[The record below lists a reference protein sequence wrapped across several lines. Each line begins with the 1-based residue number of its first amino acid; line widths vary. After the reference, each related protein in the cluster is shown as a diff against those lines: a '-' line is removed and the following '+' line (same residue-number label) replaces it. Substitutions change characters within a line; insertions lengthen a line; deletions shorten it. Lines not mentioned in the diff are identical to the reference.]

1 MKLVTLNQ
9 QQFNKYASSHRYRSY
24 YQTSAYGLS
33 MLKLGY
39 NVHYFGIVDGTNS
52 LIGATMILYKE
63 VFMNNKIAYAPRG
76 ILFDY
81 SDSKKVKELAECLK
95 NLLGKQGFMLLRM
108 DPYIPIS
115 IHSNDGNLIN
125 MNNQESIIL
134 ENLATAK
141 FEYKGKNLFFENE
154 KPRWEAL
161 VLLNK
166 NEDVLFE
173 SFDKRTRNKI
183 RRAKNIGIEVYNDT
197 TKDIKD
203 LYEFVGKKDKKPIKY
218 YEALVKNFGENID
231 VYYAKINTETF
242 IINSRKMYE
251 NELLNNEQLAER
263 IQQYAPNDRE
273 RQNTLNKKMESDK
286 LVSSYKNNMLLATEL
301 LKNHPEGILIGG
313 ALVIKYDN
321 AAYIVS
327 DGYNEKFSS
336 LNASYLIKW
345 QMISDYNRQGLKYLN
360 MNAVVGEFEKKNQYS
375 GLNEMKLGFNTIVTE
390 YIGEFDLVLNNFT
403 YNLFKSFNKGK

>member
-9 QQFNKYASSHRYRSY
+9 QQFNKYASSHRYRNY

-81 SDSKKVKELAECLK
+81 SDSKKVKELAECLR

-141 FEYKGKNLFFENE
+141 FEYKGKNLYFENE

-166 NEDVLFE
+166 NEEVLFE

-218 YEALVKNFGENID
+218 YEALVKNFGEDID

>member
-52 LIGATMILYKE
+52 LIGSTMILYKE

-141 FEYKGKNLFFENE
+141 FEYKGKNLYFENE

-166 NEDVLFE
+166 NEEVLFE

-286 LVSSYKNNMLLATEL
+286 LVSSYKNNMLLATKL

-321 AAYIVS
+321 AAYIIS

-390 YIGEFDLVLNNFT
+390 YIGEFDLILNNFT
-403 YNLFKSFNKGK
+403 YNLFKSFNKEK

>member
-9 QQFNKYASSHRYRSY
+9 QQFNKYASSHRYRNY

-81 SDSKKVKELAECLK
+81 SDSKKVKELAECLR

-141 FEYKGKNLFFENE
+141 FEYKGKNLYFENE

-166 NEDVLFE
+166 NEEVLFE

-403 YNLFKSFNKGK
+403 YNLFKSFNKEK

>member
-141 FEYKGKNLFFENE
+141 FEYKGKNLYFENE

-166 NEDVLFE
+166 NEEVLFE

-286 LVSSYKNNMLLATEL
+286 LVSSYKNNMLLATKL

-321 AAYIVS
+321 AAYIIS

-390 YIGEFDLVLNNFT
+390 YIGEFDLILNNFA
-403 YNLFKSFNKGK
+403 YNLFKSFNKEK

>member
-166 NEDVLFE
+166 NEEVLFE

-286 LVSSYKNNMLLATEL
+286 LVSSYKNNMLLATKL

-345 QMISDYNRQGLKYLN
+345 QMISDYNQQGLKYLN

-390 YIGEFDLVLNNFT
+390 YIGEFDLILNNFT
-403 YNLFKSFNKGK
+403 YNLFKSFNKEK

>member
-263 IQQYAPNDRE
+263 IQQYAPNERE

-360 MNAVVGEFEKKNQYS
+360 MNAVVGEFEKKNTYS

>member
-166 NEDVLFE
+166 NEEVLFE

-360 MNAVVGEFEKKNQYS
+360 MNAVVGEFEKKNTYS

-403 YNLFKSFNKGK
+403 YNLFKSFNKEK

>member
-81 SDSKKVKELAECLK
+81 SDSKKVKELAECLR

-141 FEYKGKNLFFENE
+141 FEYKGKNLYFENE

-166 NEDVLFE
+166 NEEVLFE

-301 LKNHPEGILIGG
+301 LKNHPNGILIGG

-403 YNLFKSFNKGK
+403 YNLFKSFNKEK

>member
-166 NEDVLFE
+166 NEEVLFE

-263 IQQYAPNDRE
+263 IQQYAPNDKE

-286 LVSSYKNNMLLATEL
+286 LISSYKNNMLLATEL

-360 MNAVVGEFEKKNQYS
+360 MNAVVGEFEKKNTYS

>member
-9 QQFNKYASSHRYRSY
+9 EQFDRYAKNHRYRSF
-24 YQTSAYGLS
+24 YQTTAYGNS
-33 MLKLGY
+33 MLKFGY
-39 NVHYFGIVDGTNS
+39 NVHYFGIVDKNNS
-52 LIGATMILYKE
+52 LIGATMIMYKA

-81 SDSKKVKELAECLK
+81 SDSQKVKELAECLK

-141 FEYKGKNLFFENE
+141 FEYKGKNLYFENE

-166 NEDVLFE
+166 SNDELFD

-183 RRAKNIGIEVYNDT
+183 RKAANLGIEVYKDSEKNIKSLYPFIKDKENKEINYFQELVNNFNDT
-197 TKDIKD
+197 
-203 LYEFVGKKDKKPIKY
+203 
-218 YEALVKNFGENID
+218 ID

-242 IINSRKMYE
+242 IVNSRKMYE
-251 NELLNNEQLAER
+251 SELLNNEQLAEQ
-263 IQQYAPNDRE
+263 IQNYPPDDKE
-273 RQNTLNKKMESDK
+273 RGNILNKKMESDK
-286 LVSSYKNNMLLATEL
+286 LVSTYKNNMLMATEL
-301 LKNHPEGILIGG
+301 LKKYPDGLIIGG
-313 ALVIKYDN
+313 AMVVNFDN
-321 AAYIVS
+321 AAYILT
-327 DGYNEKFSS
+327 DGFNEKFSS

-345 QMISDYNRQGLKYLN
+345 QMIMDYNALGYKYLN
-360 MNAVVGEFEKKNQYS
+360 MNAVVGEFEKKNPYS
-375 GLNEMKLGFNTIVTE
+375 GLNEMKLGFNTLVTE
-390 YIGEFDLVLNNFT
+390 YIGEFDIVLNNFT
-403 YNLFKSFNKGK
+403 YNLYKSFNKK

>member
-9 QQFNKYASSHRYRSY
+9 QQFNKYAGSHRYRSY

-166 NEDVLFE
+166 NEEVLFE

-286 LVSSYKNNMLLATEL
+286 LVSSYKNNMLLATKL

-313 ALVIKYDN
+313 ALIIKYDN
-321 AAYIVS
+321 AAYIIS
-327 DGYNEKFSS
+327 DGYNENFSS

>member
-141 FEYKGKNLFFENE
+141 FEYKGKNLYFENE

-166 NEDVLFE
+166 NEEVLFE

-286 LVSSYKNNMLLATEL
+286 LVCSYKNNMLLATKL
-301 LKNHPEGILIGG
+301 LKNHPEGILLGG

-321 AAYIVS
+321 AAYIIS

-390 YIGEFDLVLNNFT
+390 YIGEFDLILNNFT
-403 YNLFKSFNKGK
+403 YNLFKSFNKEK

>member
-166 NEDVLFE
+166 NEEVLFE

-286 LVSSYKNNMLLATEL
+286 LVSSYKSNMLLATEL

>member
-9 QQFNKYASSHRYRSY
+9 EQFDRYAKNHRYRSF
-24 YQTSAYGLS
+24 YQTTAYGNS
-33 MLKLGY
+33 MLKFGY
-39 NVHYFGIVDGTNS
+39 NVHYFGIVDKNNS
-52 LIGATMILYKE
+52 LIGATMIMYKA

-81 SDSKKVKELAECLK
+81 SDSQKVKELAECLK

-141 FEYKGKNLFFENE
+141 FEYKGKNLYFENE

-166 NEDVLFE
+166 SNDELFD

-183 RRAKNIGIEVYNDT
+183 RKAANLGIEVYKDAEKNIKSLYPFIKAKENKQINYFQELVNNFNDT
-197 TKDIKD
+197 
-203 LYEFVGKKDKKPIKY
+203 
-218 YEALVKNFGENID
+218 ID

-242 IINSRKMYE
+242 IVNSRKMYE
-251 NELLNNEQLAER
+251 SELLNNEQLAEQ
-263 IQQYAPNDRE
+263 IQNYPPDDKE
-273 RQNTLNKKMESDK
+273 RGNILNKKMESDK
-286 LVSSYKNNMLLATEL
+286 LVSTYKNNMLMATEL
-301 LKNHPEGILIGG
+301 LKKYPDGLIIGG
-313 ALVIKYDN
+313 AMVVNFDN
-321 AAYIVS
+321 AAYILT
-327 DGYNEKFSS
+327 DGFNEKFSS

-345 QMISDYNRQGLKYLN
+345 QMIMDYNALGYKYLN
-360 MNAVVGEFEKKNQYS
+360 MNAVVGEFEKKNPYS
-375 GLNEMKLGFNTIVTE
+375 GLNEMKLGFNTLVTE
-390 YIGEFDLVLNNFT
+390 YIGEFDIVLNNFT
-403 YNLFKSFNKGK
+403 YNLYKSFNKK

>member
-166 NEDVLFE
+166 NEEVLFE

-231 VYYAKINTETF
+231 VYYEKINTETF

>member
-166 NEDVLFE
+166 NEEVLFE

-203 LYEFVGKKDKKPIKY
+203 LYKFVGKKDKKPIKY

>member
-24 YQTSAYGLS
+24 YQTSAYGIS

-166 NEDVLFE
+166 NEEVLFE

-203 LYEFVGKKDKKPIKY
+203 LYNFVGKKDKKPIKY

-360 MNAVVGEFEKKNQYS
+360 MNAVVGEFEKKNPYS

>member
-166 NEDVLFE
+166 NEEVLFE

-375 GLNEMKLGFNTIVTE
+375 GLNEMKLGFNTIITE

>member
-9 QQFNKYASSHRYRSY
+9 QQFNKYASSHRYRNY

-81 SDSKKVKELAECLK
+81 SDSKKVKELAECLR

-125 MNNQESIIL
+125 MNNQGSIIL

-141 FEYKGKNLFFENE
+141 FEYKGKNLYFENE

-166 NEDVLFE
+166 NEEVLFE

-263 IQQYAPNDRE
+263 IQQYAPDDRE

-301 LKNHPEGILIGG
+301 LKKHPEGILIGG
-313 ALVIKYDN
+313 ALIIKYDN
-321 AAYIVS
+321 AAYIVT

-390 YIGEFDLVLNNFT
+390 YIGEFDLILNNFT

>member
-166 NEDVLFE
+166 NEEVLFE

-263 IQQYAPNDRE
+263 IQQYAPNDKE

-286 LVSSYKNNMLLATEL
+286 LISSYKNNMLLATEL

-403 YNLFKSFNKGK
+403 YNLFKSFNKEK

>member
-9 QQFNKYASSHRYRSY
+9 QQFNKYAGSHRYRSY

-166 NEDVLFE
+166 NEEVLFE

-218 YEALVKNFGENID
+218 YEVLVKNFGENID

-286 LVSSYKNNMLLATEL
+286 LVSSYKNNMLLATKL

-321 AAYIVS
+321 AAYIIS

>member
-141 FEYKGKNLFFENE
+141 FEYKGKNLYFENE

-166 NEDVLFE
+166 NEEVLFE

-286 LVSSYKNNMLLATEL
+286 LVSSYKSNMLLATEL

>member
-166 NEDVLFE
+166 NEEILFE

-183 RRAKNIGIEVYNDT
+183 RRARNIGIEVYNDT
-197 TKDIKD
+197 TKDIKE
-203 LYEFVGKKDKKPIKY
+203 LYEFISKKDKKPIKY

-286 LVSSYKNNMLLATEL
+286 LISSYKNNMLLATEL

-321 AAYIVS
+321 AAYIVT

-345 QMISDYNRQGLKYLN
+345 QMISDYNQQGLKYLN

-403 YNLFKSFNKGK
+403 YNLFKSFNKEK

>member
-166 NEDVLFE
+166 NEEVLFE

-286 LVSSYKNNMLLATEL
+286 LISSYKNNMLLATEL

-375 GLNEMKLGFNTIVTE
+375 GLNEMKLGFNTIITE

>member
-141 FEYKGKNLFFENE
+141 FEYKGKNLYFENE

-166 NEDVLFE
+166 NEEVLFE

-183 RRAKNIGIEVYNDT
+183 RKAKNIGIEVYNDT
-197 TKDIKD
+197 TKDIKE

-218 YEALVKNFGENID
+218 YEALVKNFGEDID

-263 IQQYAPNDRE
+263 IQQYAPNDKE

-286 LVSSYKNNMLLATEL
+286 LIGSYKNNMLLATEL

-345 QMISDYNRQGLKYLN
+345 QMISDYNQQGLKYLN

-390 YIGEFDLVLNNFT
+390 YIGEFDLILNNFT
-403 YNLFKSFNKGK
+403 YNLFKSFNKEK

>member
-125 MNNQESIIL
+125 MSNQESIIL

-166 NEDVLFE
+166 NEEVLFE

>member
-9 QQFNKYASSHRYRSY
+9 QQFNKYASSHRYRNY

-81 SDSKKVKELAECLK
+81 SDSKKVKELAECLR

-166 NEDVLFE
+166 NEDTLFE
-173 SFDKRTRNKI
+173 NFDKRTRNKI
-183 RRAKNIGIEVYNDT
+183 RKASNFGIEVYDDT
-197 TKDIKD
+197 TKDIKE
-203 LYEFVGKKDKKPIKY
+203 LYEFIKKKEKKPIKY
-218 YEALVKNFGENID
+218 YEALVKNFGDNID
-231 VYYAKINTETF
+231 VYYAKINTESF

-251 NELLNNEQLAER
+251 NEVLNNEQLAEK
-263 IQQYAPNDRE
+263 IQQYAPNDKE

-301 LKNHPEGILIGG
+301 LKKHPEGILIGG

-321 AAYIVS
+321 AAYIVT

-345 QMISDYNRQGLKYLN
+345 QMILDYNHKGFKYLN
-360 MNAVVGEFEKKNQYS
+360 MNAVVGEFEKKNEYS

-390 YIGEFDLVLNNFT
+390 YIGEFDLVLNNFA
-403 YNLFKSFNKGK
+403 YNLFKSFNKK

>member
-9 QQFNKYASSHRYRSY
+9 QQFNKYASTHRYRNY
-24 YQTSAYGLS
+24 CQTSSYGLS

-52 LIGATMILYKE
+52 LIGATMIVYKE

-81 SDSKKVKELAECLK
+81 TDSKKVKELAECLK
-95 NLLGKQGFMLLRM
+95 NLLGKQGFMLLRI

-166 NEDVLFE
+166 NEDTLFE
-173 SFDKRTRNKI
+173 NFDKRTRNKI
-183 RRAKNIGIEVYNDT
+183 RKASNFGIEVYDDT
-197 TKDIKD
+197 TKDIKE
-203 LYEFVGKKDKKPIKY
+203 LYEFIKKKEKKPIKY
-218 YEALVKNFGENID
+218 YEALVKNFGDNID
-231 VYYAKINTETF
+231 VYYAKINTESF

-251 NELLNNEQLAER
+251 NEVLNNEQLAEK
-263 IQQYAPNDRE
+263 IQQYAPNDKE

-301 LKNHPEGILIGG
+301 LKKHPEGILIGG

-321 AAYIVS
+321 AAYIVT
-327 DGYNEKFSS
+327 DGYNEEFSS

-345 QMISDYNRQGLKYLN
+345 QMILDYNHKGFKYLN
-360 MNAVVGEFEKKNQYS
+360 MNAVVGEFEKKNEYS

-403 YNLFKSFNKGK
+403 YNLFKSFNKK